1 MVKVEVA
8 YATAERQWLL
18 ACDVPDGTT
27 VREAL
32 RLSGIA
38 VQVVGLDIEQC
49 PVGIFGKLVADAH
62 ERLVEEGDRL
72 EIYRPLL
79 LDPKEARRQRAAQ
92 AKAKR

>member
-18 ACDVPDGTT
+18 ACDVPHGTT
-27 VREAL
+27 IREAL
-32 RLSGIA
+32 HLCGIA
-38 VQVVGLDIEQC
+38 AKVGGLDIEQC

-62 ERLVEEGDRL
+62 ERRVEEGDRL

-79 LDPKEARRQRAAQ
+79 LDPIEARRQRAAN

>member
-18 ACDVPDGTT
+18 ACEVPDGAS

-32 RLSGIA
+32 RLCGIA
-38 VQVVGLDIEQC
+38 AQVGGLDVEQC
-49 PVGIFGKLVADAH
+49 PVGIFGKQVADAH
-62 ERLVEEGDRL
+62 ERVVEEGDRL

>member
-1 MVKVEVA
+1 MAKIEVA

-18 ACDVPDGTT
+18 AFEVPDGVS

-32 RLSGIA
+32 RLSGI
-38 VQVVGLDIEQC
+38 VGQVSGLDIAHC
-49 PVGIFGKLVADAH
+49 PVGIFGKVVADAH
-62 ERLVEEGDRL
+62 AHVVEEGDRL

-79 LDPKEARRQRAAQ
+79 LDPVEARKQRAAK

>member
-1 MVKVEVA
+1 MFKVEVA
-8 YATAERQWLL
+8 YATAERQCLL

-38 VQVVGLDIEQC
+38 VQVGGLDVEQC
-49 PVGIFGKLVADAH
+49 PVGIFGKQVADAH

>member
-1 MVKVEVA
+1 MPKVEVA
-8 YATAERQWLL
+8 YATAEHQWLM
-18 ACDVPDGTT
+18 ACDVPPGAT

-32 RLSGIA
+32 HLSGIA
-38 VQVVGLDIEQC
+38 AQIQVLDVEQC

-62 ERLVEEGDRL
+62 ERVVEAGDRL

-79 LDPKEARRQRAAQ
+79 LDPAEARRQRAAQ

>member
-1 MVKVEVA
+1 MAKVEVA

-18 ACDVPDGTT
+18 ACDVPDGAT

-38 VQVVGLDIEQC
+38 GLVAGLDVEEC
-49 PVGIFGKLVADAH
+49 PVGIFGKVVADAH
-62 ERLVEEGDRL
+62 QRLVEEGDRL

-79 LDPKEARRQRAAQ
+79 LDPIEARRQRAAQ

>member
-38 VQVVGLDIEQC
+38 VQVGGLDVEQC
-49 PVGIFGKLVADAH
+49 PVGIFGKQVADAH
-62 ERLVEEGDRL
+62 ERLVEGGDRL

>member
-18 ACDVPDGTT
+18 VCDVPDGTT
-27 VREAL
+27 VRDAL

-38 VQVVGLDIEQC
+38 AQVGGLDVAQC
-49 PVGIFGKLVADAH
+49 PVGIFGKVVADAH
-62 ERLVEEGDRL
+62 ERVVEEGDRL

-79 LDPKEARRQRAAQ
+79 IDPVEARRQRAAQ

>member
-1 MVKVEVA
+1 MVKVEVV

-18 ACDVPDGTT
+18 ACEVPDGVT

-38 VQVVGLDIEQC
+38 AQVHGLDVEEC
-49 PVGIFGKLVADAH
+49 LVGIFGKLIADAH
-62 ERLVEEGDRL
+62 ERMVEEGDRL

>member
-18 ACDVPDGTT
+18 VCDVPDGVT

-38 VQVVGLDIEQC
+38 GQVSGLDVEQC
-49 PVGIFGKLVADAH
+49 PVGIFGKVVADAH
-62 ERLVEEGDRL
+62 ERPVEEGDRL
-72 EIYRPLL
+72 EIYRPLQ
-79 LDPKEARRQRAAQ
+79 LDPKEARRQRAAK

>member
-1 MVKVEVA
+1 MVKLEVA

-18 ACDVPDGTT
+18 ACEVADGTT

-38 VQVVGLDIEQC
+38 EHVSGLDIEQC
-49 PVGIFGKLVADAH
+49 PVGIFGKVVADAH
-62 ERLVEEGDRL
+62 ERPVEEGDRL

-79 LDPKEARRQRAAQ
+79 LDPVEARRQRAAQ